1 MRIATNS
8 YTSTMLDQF
17 SSLQTQMDNLQSQVS
32 TGLSIQS
39 SSDNPTAMDETL
51 TDLTQKA
58 KQTQYTSNI
67 DSLQTRANTIYSTLD
82 SLQTIVSKASEIA
95 TTAASGTSN
104 STSMTNYA
112 DEVNSLLNEVV
123 SAANTKDPT
132 TGDYLFGGTESST
145 TPYTSTTDSSG
156 NITSVTYNGNS
167 SVNAARISD
176 TQTVSIDIPG
186 ENTTGTGTRGL
197 ITDSTSGADMI
208 NHLISLRDDLE
219 SGDTTAISAT
229 DSPNLT
235 KDEDNITY
243 QVAHNG
249 TLQNQLIAAS
259 TLASGNTTTLNT
271 DITNSSSASLTAV
284 ATELTSAETAYQAA
298 LETSAKIQQ
307 LSILN
312 YIS

>member
-249 TLQNQLIAAS
+249 TLQNQLSAAS